1 MVSYSYNAGGR
12 TSSFGGNLGD
22 GVSRTYAD
30 TFGYNAAGQMAKE
43 RFGTSTNLYHNVH
56 YNSRFQMVDIL
67 LANM

>member
-1 MVSYSYNAGGR
+1 
-12 TSSFGGNLGD
+12 
-22 GVSRTYAD
+22 VSRTYAD